1 MDAADLLKRA
11 RARAGLSLREL
22 GALAGTSHSTLAA
35 YEQGRVTPNVETA
48 QRILRAAGFEL
59 DARLVPYIDEA
70 KRERQIRDV
79 LLLAG
84 AFPAHHAPTLAFPR
98 FPSAR

>member
-1 MDAADLLKRA
+1 MDIASQLKRA

-22 GALAGTSHSTLAA
+22 AERAGTSHSTLAA

-48 QRILRAAGFEL
+48 DRILRAAGFEL
-59 DARLVPYIDEA
+59 DSRLIVHIDEA

-84 AFPAHHAPTLAFPR
+84 AFPARHSPTLQAPR
-98 FPSAR
+98 FPGRR